1 MKNNGFSW
9 FLTAPTVGR
18 ITEARARGRNL
29 PTGTAPRV
37 HTWTHTRPPAPRVQ
51 RRESTDKAIE
61 FYLRTP
67 ITDWQRAVRVR
78 AGVRT
83 LMRRT
88 LALYVRTC
96 VGRPS
101 PAAGRACPPLGG
113 HVLLGEGMP
122 SAGRACPPRGGRAL
136 RWEGMPSSG
145 RACPPLGGH
154 ALRHGDA
161 ASAEGPQS
169 PTCRA
174 PQSAR
179 GRTEPHRAPA
189 DRRRAG

>member
-101 PAAGRACPPLGG
+101 PAAVARGTVPLQHAVEVRPILLAQARWPQRRSGGARATMVRSSMCRGSTSACSGAGWPGRLG
-113 HVLLGEGMP
+113 
-122 SAGRACPPRGGRAL
+122 S
-136 RWEGMPSSG
+136 
-145 RACPPLGGH
+145 
-154 ALRHGDA
+154 A
-161 ASAEGPQS
+161 ASS
-169 PTCRA
+169 CT
-174 PQSAR
+174 SS
-179 GRTEPHRAPA
+179 TTW
-189 DRRRAG
+189 RRRARTA